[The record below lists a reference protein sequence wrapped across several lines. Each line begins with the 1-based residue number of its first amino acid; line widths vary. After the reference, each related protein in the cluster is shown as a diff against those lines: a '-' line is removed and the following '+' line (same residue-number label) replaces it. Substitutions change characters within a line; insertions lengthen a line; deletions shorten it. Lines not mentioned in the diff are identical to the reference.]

1 MKQEGMDGDWA
12 RRDWTVSVET
22 HMYTMDGDA
31 ACLALAGWD
40 VLAEDDV
47 VVVVV
52 WYI

>member
-1 MKQEGMDGDWA
+1 
-12 RRDWTVSVET
+12 
-22 HMYTMDGDA
+22 MYTMDGDA

>member
-1 MKQEGMDGDWA
+1 MDGDWA
-12 RRDWTVSVET
+12 RKDWTVSIGT
-22 HMYTMDGDA
+22 HMYTIDGDA

-47 VVVVV
+47 VL